1 MTAEK
6 SAADEKRALRQRC
19 RDVLAQCSAEDTA
32 AASAAIC
39 AALCALPQYR
49 AARAVFCF
57 VGTAREIDTSEFLQ
71 KVLDDGKI
79 LCVPYC
85 VQDSGQRGVMCAK
98 RITALTQLQS
108 GAFGIAAPPQDAPE
122 MQPELLSL
130 AVLPCLA
137 ADANGNRLGYGGG
150 YYDRY
155 LARLLPACATAVLCR
170 EKLLLPCGVIP
181 VQEHDIPAQTVLTER
196 SITRTGA
203 AGRG

>member
-57 VGTAREIDTSEFLQ
+57 VGTAREIDTAKFLQ
-71 KVLDDGKI
+71 KVLDDRKI

-108 GAFGIAAPPQDAPE
+108 GAFGIAAPP
-122 MQPELLSL
+122 
-130 AVLPCLA
+130 
-137 ADANGNRLGYGGG
+137 
-150 YYDRY
+150 
-155 LARLLPACATAVLCR
+155 
-170 EKLLLPCGVIP
+170 
-181 VQEHDIPAQTVLTER
+181 
-196 SITRTGA
+196 
-203 AGRG
+203 